1 MTIEQE
7 ETDAAAMNEK
17 LREGRAARPGR
28 KRRAQGNAD
37 PDAKIAAAKQ
47 PAAPRA
53 SRAKPKPVEVV
64 AAVKQPFKM
73 SYDGTT
79 DRDYIAHRVNLG
91 AR

>member
-1 MTIEQE
+1 MTDPHD
-7 ETDAAAMNEK
+7 ETGAAAMNDK
-17 LREGRAARPGR
+17 LREDARAWSKA
-28 KRRAQGNAD
+28 RAQGNAD
-37 PDAKIAAAKQ
+37 PDARIAAPKQ

-53 SRAKPKPVEVV
+53 SRAKPKAAEPVV
-64 AAVKQPFKM
+64 AVKQPFKM